1 MLGVCVDLCTYVR
14 TCVACMVGFP
24 SGPESLISSIMH
36 EYSLISDATR
46 CRSEVVRK
54 RRHSCEM
61 KSAWKTQIYTY
72 VRTYVH
78 VQLGQ
83 TEQTASYS
91 HSSGRL
97 EIRSM
102 YIRTVRM

>member
-1 MLGVCVDLCTYVR
+1 MSGVCVYICMYVR

-24 SGPESLISSIMH
+24 SGPESLISSIMQ

-61 KSAWKTQIYTY
+61 KSAWIFIHTYIRTY
-72 VRTYVH
+72 VRTCA
-78 VQLGQ
+78 
-83 TEQTASYS
+83 TRAD
-91 HSSGRL
+91 
-97 EIRSM
+97 
-102 YIRTVRM
+102 